1 VLKLEKKIVEWH
13 KARNLIEGSSDHQQ
27 FEKLLEEVEELRLNI
42 MNSQDISDDVGDII
56 VVLINM
62 CERNQLS
69 LSECMTVAYNDIKY
83 RTGKMVDG
91 IFVKDLIDESGV
103 IQDAV

>member
-1 VLKLEKKIVEWH
+1 MLKLEKKIVEWH
-13 KARNLIEGSSDHQQ
+13 KARNLIQGSSDHQQ

-69 LSECMTVAYNDIKY
+69 LLECMNVAYNDIKY
-83 RTGKMVDG
+83 RTGRMVDG

-103 IQDAV
+103 IKNAS

>member
-13 KARNLIEGSSDHQQ
+13 KARNLIKGSSDHQQ

-56 VVLINM
+56 VVLINL

-69 LSECMTVAYNDIKY
+69 LSECMNVAYNDIKH
-83 RTGKMVDG
+83 RKGKMVDG